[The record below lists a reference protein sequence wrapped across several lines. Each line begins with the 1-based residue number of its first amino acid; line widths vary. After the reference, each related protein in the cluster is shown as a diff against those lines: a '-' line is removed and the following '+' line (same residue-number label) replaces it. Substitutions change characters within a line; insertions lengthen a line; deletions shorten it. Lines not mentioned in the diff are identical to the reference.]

1 MKPIPFRKPAHLAAP
16 SSAASSAASAKR
28 VVVWLGGGDAQRSA
42 IELAVGISVA
52 SGAQLTGLSAFD
64 PEPEAQAIPAGGTYW
79 ARWLAD
85 QRRARRR
92 EAAAAALR
100 DFDEATRGHPI
111 EITSRHDETGFDGL
125 ATVVAGC
132 DLLVVPAGA
141 GLSGSGQPPSDEL
154 ATTLAARSAVPV
166 LRVRHHPAAVRNVVL
181 VVSGTDGCARLARRF
196 LHSGLWTDAPVT
208 LLPVAGDRQRIQA
221 ALDEQ
226 VELVRAHGRKAEVMP
241 AVDPDSEADVLDRE
255 VRRFDAAA
263 MSCLSHRSGWL
274 GMVRTCPFE
283 VVSDRMPVTL
293 LP

>member
-1 MKPIPFRKPAHLAAP
+1 MTYIPFRKQPFPAAMSSAP
-16 SSAASSAASAKR
+16 STRR
-28 VVVWLGGGDAQRSA
+28 VAVWLGGGDAQRCA
-42 IELAVGISVA
+42 IELATRISLA

-64 PEPEAQAIPAGGTYW
+64 PEPEAQAMPAGGGYW

-85 QRRARRR
+85 QRRARKR

-100 DFDEATRGHPI
+100 DFDEVTRGHPI
-111 EITSRHDETGFDGL
+111 EITSRHDETGCDGL
-125 ATVVAGC
+125 AAVVAGC

-141 GLSGSGQPPSDEL
+141 GLSGSAQPPSDEL
-154 ATTLAARSAVPV
+154 ATTLALRSAVPI
-166 LRVRHHPAAVRNVVL
+166 LRVRQHPPAVRRVVL

-196 LHSGLWTDAPVT
+196 LHSGLWADAQVA
-208 LLPVAGDRQRIQA
+208 LLPVAGDRQRVQA

-226 VELVRAHGRKAEVMP
+226 VELVRAHGRKAEIMP
-241 AVDPDSEADVLDRE
+241 LVDPDFEADALARG

-263 MSCLSHRSGWL
+263 MSCLSHRTGWF

-283 VVSDRMPVTL
+283 VVSDCMPVTL

>member
-1 MKPIPFRKPAHLAAP
+1 MNPIPFRKPSRLAAA
-16 SSAASSAASAKR
+16 SSAASSAASTRR

-42 IELAVGISVA
+42 IELATRISLA

-85 QRRARRR
+85 QRRARKR

-100 DFDEATRGHPI
+100 HFDEVTRGHPI
-111 EITSRHDETGFDGL
+111 EITCRHDETGFDGL
-125 ATVVAGC
+125 AAVVAGC
-132 DLLVVPAGA
+132 DLLVIPAGA
-141 GLSGSGQPPSDEL
+141 GLSGTGQPPSEEL
-154 ATTLAARSAVPV
+154 AATLAARSAVPV
-166 LRVRHHPAAVRNVVL
+166 LRVREHPSAVRNVVL

-196 LHSGLWTDAPVT
+196 LHSGLWTEAPVA
-208 LLPVAGDRQRIQA
+208 LLPVGGDRQRVQA

-226 VELVRAHGRKAEVMP
+226 VELVRAHGRKATVMP
-241 AVDPDSEADVLDRE
+241 AIDPDTEADLLGRE
-255 VRRFDAAA
+255 VGRFDAAA

-274 GMVRTCPFE
+274 GMVRTCPSE
-283 VVSDRMPVTL
+283 VASDRMPVTL